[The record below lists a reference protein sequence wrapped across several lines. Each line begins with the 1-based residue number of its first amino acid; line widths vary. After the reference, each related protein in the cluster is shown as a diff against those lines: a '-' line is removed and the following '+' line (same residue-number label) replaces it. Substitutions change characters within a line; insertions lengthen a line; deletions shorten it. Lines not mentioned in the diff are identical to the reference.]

1 MFGPGHIT
9 PGVSEASDEILSLG
23 LEIAGSRWAVASPGP
38 ELTLGVCRTTGL
50 AWSVDE
56 YWTLSY

>member
-9 PGVSEASDEILSLG
+9 LKARGDILPLG
-23 LEIAGSRWAVASPGP
+23 FEIAGPRGTALSPGP

-50 AWSVDE
+50 AGMHGGLSVI
-56 YWTLSY
+56 